1 MNSDKLLIIVPII
14 IYLALML
21 YIAYRV
27 NGIKNSSFDFAKE
40 YFIGGRTMGGFVL
53 AMTIVATYIGA
64 SSFIGG
70 PGVAIN

>member
-40 YFIGGRTMGGFVL
+40 YFIGGRAMRRLCSQWQSLLHILGQVL
-53 AMTIVATYIGA
+53 
-64 SSFIGG
+64 S
-70 PGVAIN
+70 